1 MRYFILALV
10 ALVSFNAFAG
20 TNIQYQAHAPA
31 GTSIDSKLSIYIA
44 DTNFNDG
51 SHINADALWYR
62 ENVDIEI
69 NNGIINYVIE
79 NVADS
84 IIVDNYGKRLFVF
97 AYVNGVSLG
106 RLEIRTVP
114 YSLLSTYSLE
124 AGEAKI
130 DLNSNTAKLA
140 DSAKISAHSLSANS
154 SLTSVNS
161 DSARVSN
168 RSNTSGFADT
178 ARAAGRATL
187 SDFAT
192 YASTSAH
199 AAKSDTSIFAR
210 NSAHAFDADT
220 STFALNSGH
229 SFDADTSVFAYDA
242 NHADFASTSAFA
254 TNSARSV
261 LADTAKT
268 LVDNSIEHRHFKT
281 ESVRLSSLEGSS
293 TAPVGSYAIR
303 GVGGISWEVDP
314 QNKTTSVSI
323 YTAAPISLSS
333 NSRWVVSRVAVD
345 YDIATVT
352 SPSSGQLVT
361 IYNGA
366 TANNVFIKNSV
377 WGIDTAIDY
386 PIWPGQSRTLW
397 YDGTNWVVIQ

>member
-1 MRYFILALV
+1 M
-10 ALVSFNAFAG
+10 
-20 TNIQYQAHAPA
+20 
-31 GTSIDSKLSIYIA
+31 
-44 DTNFNDG
+44 
-51 SHINADALWYR
+51 
-62 ENVDIEI
+62 
-69 NNGIINYVIE
+69 
-79 NVADS
+79 
-84 IIVDNYGKRLFVF
+84 
-97 AYVNGVSLG
+97 NGVSLG

-130 DLNSNTAKLA
+130 AQNSNTAKLA
-140 DSAKISAHSLSANS
+140 DSAKISAHSVSANS

-161 DSARVSN
+161 DSARISN

-187 SDFAT
+187 SDLAT
-192 YASTSAH
+192 YSSTSAH

-220 STFALNSGH
+220 STFAY
-229 SFDADTSVFAYDA
+229 DADHA
-242 NHADFASTSAFA
+242 NFASTSAFA

-268 LVDNSIEHRHFKT
+268 LVDNSIEHRNFKT
-281 ESVRLSSLEGSS
+281 ESVRLSSLEGSL
-293 TAPVGSYAIR
+293 TAPIGSYAVR
-303 GVGGISWEVDP
+303 GVLGISWEVNP
-314 QNKTTSVSI
+314 QHRTSSVDI
-323 YTAAPISLSS
+323 HTIAPLSLASD
-333 NSRWVVSRVAVD
+333 SRWVVSRVAVD
-345 YDIATVT
+345 YDISTVT

-377 WGIDTAIDY
+377 WGTDTALDY

>member
-31 GTSIDSKLSIYIA
+31 GTPIDSKLSIYIA
-44 DTNFNDG
+44 DTNFDEG
-51 SHINADALWYR
+51 SHINVDALWYR
-62 ENVDIEI
+62 ENVEIEI

-84 IIVDNYGKRLFVF
+84 IIIDNHGKRLFVF

-130 DLNSNTAKLA
+130 AQNSNTAKLA

-178 ARAAGRATL
+178 ARSAGRATL
-187 SDFAT
+187 SDLAT

-220 STFALNSGH
+220 STFAY
-229 SFDADTSVFAYDA
+229 DADHA
-242 NHADFASTSAFA
+242 NFASTSAFA

-268 LVDNSIEHRHFKT
+268 LVDNSIEHRNFKT
-281 ESVRLSSLEGSS
+281 ESVRLSSLEGSL
-293 TAPVGSYAIR
+293 TAPIGSYAVR
-303 GVGGISWEVDP
+303 GVLGISWEVNP
-314 QNKTTSVSI
+314 QHRTSSVDI
-323 YTAAPISLSS
+323 HTIAPLSLASD
-333 NSRWVVSRVAVD
+333 SRWVVSRVAVD
-345 YDIATVT
+345 YDISTVT

-377 WGIDTAIDY
+377 WGTDTALDY

>member
-31 GTSIDSKLSIYIA
+31 GTPIDSKLSIYIA
-44 DTNFNDG
+44 DTNFDEG
-51 SHINADALWYR
+51 SHINVDALWYR
-62 ENVDIEI
+62 ENVEIEI
-69 NNGIINYVIE
+69 NNGIINYVIK

-84 IIVDNYGKRLFVF
+84 IIIDNHGKRLFVF

-130 DLNSNTAKLA
+130 AQNSNTAKLA

-178 ARAAGRATL
+178 ARSAGRATL
-187 SDFAT
+187 SDLAT

-220 STFALNSGH
+220 STFAY
-229 SFDADTSVFAYDA
+229 DADHA
-242 NHADFASTSAFA
+242 NFASTSAFA

-268 LVDNSIEHRHFKT
+268 LVDNSIEHRNFKT
-281 ESVRLSSLEGSS
+281 ESVRLSSLEGSL
-293 TAPVGSYAIR
+293 TAPIGSYAVR
-303 GVGGISWEVDP
+303 GVLGISWEVNP
-314 QNKTTSVSI
+314 QHRTSSVDI
-323 YTAAPISLSS
+323 HTIAPLSLASD
-333 NSRWVVSRVAVD
+333 SRWVVSRVAVD
-345 YDIATVT
+345 YDISTVT

-377 WGIDTAIDY
+377 WGTDTALDY

>member
-31 GTSIDSKLSIYIA
+31 GTPIDSKLSIYIA
-44 DTNFNDG
+44 DTNFDEG
-51 SHINADALWYR
+51 SHINVDALWYR
-62 ENVDIEI
+62 ENVEIEI

-84 IIVDNYGKRLFVF
+84 IIIDNHGKRLFVF

-130 DLNSNTAKLA
+130 AQNSNTAKLA

-178 ARAAGRATL
+178 ARSAGRATL
-187 SDFAT
+187 SDLAT

-220 STFALNSGH
+220 STFAY
-229 SFDADTSVFAYDA
+229 DADHA
-242 NHADFASTSAFA
+242 NFASTSAFA

-268 LVDNSIEHRHFKT
+268 LVDNSIEHRNFKT

-293 TAPVGSYAIR
+293 TAPIGSYAVR
-303 GVGGISWEVDP
+303 GVLGISWEVNP
-314 QNKTTSVSI
+314 QHRTSSVDI
-323 YTAAPISLSS
+323 HTIAPLSLASD
-333 NSRWVVSRVAVD
+333 SRWVVSRVAVD
-345 YDIATVT
+345 YDISTVT

-377 WGIDTAIDY
+377 WGTDTALDY

>member
-1 MRYFILALV
+1 MRHFILALV

-31 GTSIDSKLSIYIA
+31 GTPIDSKLSIYIA
-44 DTNFNDG
+44 DTNFDEG
-51 SHINADALWYR
+51 SHINVDALWYR
-62 ENVDIEI
+62 ENVEIEI

-84 IIVDNYGKRLFVF
+84 IIIDNHGKRLFVF

-130 DLNSNTAKLA
+130 AQNSNTAKLA
-140 DSAKISAHSLSANS
+140 DSAKISAHSVSANS

-187 SDFAT
+187 SDLAT
-192 YASTSAH
+192 YSSTSAH

-220 STFALNSGH
+220 S
-229 SFDADTSVFAYDA
+229 VFAYDA
-242 NHADFASTSAFA
+242 DHANFASTSAFA

-268 LVDNSIEHRHFKT
+268 LIDNSIEHRNFKT

-293 TAPVGSYAIR
+293 TAPIGSYAVR
-303 GVGGISWEVDP
+303 GVLGISWEVNP
-314 QNKTTSVSI
+314 QHRTSSVDI
-323 YTAAPISLSS
+323 HTIAPLSLASD
-333 NSRWVVSRVAVD
+333 SRWVVSRVAVD

-377 WGIDTAIDY
+377 WGTDTALDY

-397 YDGTNWVVIQ
+397 YDGTNWIVIQ

>member
-31 GTSIDSKLSIYIA
+31 GTPIDSKLSIYIA
-44 DTNFNDG
+44 DTNFDEG
-51 SHINADALWYR
+51 SHINADALWYS
-62 ENVDIEI
+62 ENVEIEI

-84 IIVDNYGKRLFVF
+84 ILINNYGKRLFVF

-114 YSLLSTYSLE
+114 YSLLSRHSIE
-124 AGEAKI
+124 AAEAKVAGTA
-130 DLNSNTAKLA
+130 NKAKLS
-140 DSAKISAHSLSANS
+140 DSAKISAVAVNANHAT
-154 SLTSVNS
+154 TSDFA
-161 DSARVSN
+161 DSTTISN
-168 RSNTSGFADT
+168 HSNTSGFADT

-187 SDFAT
+187 ADLAT
-192 YASTSAH
+192 YSTTSAH
-199 AAKSDTSIFAR
+199 SAKSDTSIFAR

-220 STFALNSGH
+220 S
-229 SFDADTSVFAYDA
+229 VFAYDA
-242 NHADFASTSAFA
+242 DHANFASTSAFA

-268 LVDNSIEHRHFKT
+268 LIDNSIEHRNFKT

-293 TAPVGSYAIR
+293 TAPVGSYAVR
-303 GVGGISWEVDP
+303 GVLGISWEVNP
-314 QNKTTSVSI
+314 QHRTSSVAI
-323 YTAAPISLSS
+323 HTIAPLSLASD
-333 NSRWVVSRVAVD
+333 SRWVVSRVAVD

-366 TANNVFIKNSV
+366 TANNVFIKHSV
-377 WGIDTAIDY
+377 WGTDTALDY

-397 YDGTNWVVIQ
+397 YNGTNWVVIQ

>member
-31 GTSIDSKLSIYIA
+31 GTPIDSKLSIYIA
-44 DTNFNDG
+44 DTNFDEG
-51 SHINADALWYR
+51 SHINVDALWYR
-62 ENVDIEI
+62 ENVEIEI
-69 NNGIINYVIE
+69 NNGIINYVIK

-84 IIVDNYGKRLFVF
+84 IIIDNHGKRLFVF

-130 DLNSNTAKLA
+130 AQNSNTAKLA

-187 SDFAT
+187 SDLAT

-220 STFALNSGH
+220 STFAY
-229 SFDADTSVFAYDA
+229 DADHA
-242 NHADFASTSAFA
+242 NFASTSAFA

-268 LVDNSIEHRHFKT
+268 LVDNSIEHRNFKT
-281 ESVRLSSLEGSS
+281 ESVRLSSLEGSL
-293 TAPVGSYAIR
+293 TAPIGSYAVR
-303 GVGGISWEVDP
+303 GVLGISWEVNP
-314 QNKTTSVSI
+314 QHRTSSVDI
-323 YTAAPISLSS
+323 HTIAPLSLASD
-333 NSRWVVSRVAVD
+333 SRWVVSRVAVD
-345 YDIATVT
+345 YDISTVT

-377 WGIDTAIDY
+377 WGTDTALDY

>member
-31 GTSIDSKLSIYIA
+31 GTPIDSKLSIYIA
-44 DTNFNDG
+44 DTNFDEG
-51 SHINADALWYR
+51 SHINMDALWYR
-62 ENVDIEI
+62 ENVEIEI

-84 IIVDNYGKRLFVF
+84 IIIDNHGKRLFVF

-130 DLNSNTAKLA
+130 AQNSNTAKLA
-140 DSAKISAHSLSANS
+140 DSAKISAHSVSANS

-187 SDFAT
+187 SDLAT
-192 YASTSAH
+192 YSSTSAH

-220 STFALNSGH
+220 STFAY
-229 SFDADTSVFAYDA
+229 DADHA
-242 NHADFASTSAFA
+242 NFASTSAFA

-268 LVDNSIEHRHFKT
+268 LVDNSIEHRNFKT

-293 TAPVGSYAIR
+293 TATIGSYAVR
-303 GVGGISWEVDP
+303 GTNGISWEVNP
-314 QNKTTSVSI
+314 QHRTSSVQI
-323 YTAAPISLSS
+323 YTAAPASIPGDT
-333 NSRWVVSRVAVD
+333 RWVVSRVAVD
-345 YDIATVT
+345 YNIT
-352 SPSSGQLVT
+352 SPTNPVVGQL
-361 IYNGA
+361 ISIHNGS
-366 TANNVFIKNSV
+366 TANTITLKNTT
-377 WGIDTAIDY
+377 WGFDTSLDY
-386 PIWPGQSRTLW
+386 TLWFSQSKTLW